1 MRIVPLIA
9 LALFAAPAPFSSALS
24 TPAVA
29 TNPSPN
35 SSPQQSVGWVRL
47 LSPQEVS
54 IAAGKPAVV
63 ELRFVIASKLHI
75 NSHTPPLET
84 LIPTRLAV
92 TEVPGLKVA
101 AVDFPAGEPF
111 VIPLDP
117 TTKLDVYTGEFVLK
131 VHVLSQPGS
140 HLLQGVLRYQACDN
154 SACYPPKTLPVAV
167 NVLAQ

>member
-1 MRIVPLIA
+1 MRPLPLLAIVF
-9 LALFAAPAPFSSALS
+9 LAASTVS
-24 TPAVA
+24 TPAQ
-29 TNPSPN
+29 TIPSS
-35 SSPQQSVGWVRL
+35 SSPTSQPAVGWVRL
-47 LSPQEVS
+47 VSPQQVS

-63 ELRFVIASKLHI
+63 ELHFAIAPKLHI
-75 NSHTPPLET
+75 NSHTPPSET

-92 TEVPGLKVA
+92 TEVPGLRVA

-154 SACYPPKTLPVAV
+154 AACYPPKTLPVAV
-167 NVLAQ
+167 GVSAQ